1 MVRIQS
7 RLPIKACQIM
17 HLPLICHYVDKLTGQ
32 RVDKNPVQIM
42 SAPTAPAVR
51 YHGSKWRLFPW
62 LSQFIPDHR
71 IYVEP
76 FGGGASGLLQKPRA
90 QSEVYND
97 LDDDI
102 VNFFRVLRDPE
113 KAAELC
119 QQLELTRAGFCND
132 LRIGC
137 GVNHQIILNSSRSQS
152 SEQADLHSVD
162 IHQPAYTM
170 YRHPNCWN

>member
-1 MVRIQS
+1 
-7 RLPIKACQIM
+7 M

-32 RVDKNPVQIM
+32 RVDENPVQIM

-51 YHGSKWRLFPW
+51 YHGSKWRLYPW

-76 FGGGASGLLQKPRA
+76 FGGGASVLLQKPRA

-119 QQLELTRAGFCND
+119 QQLEGTATF
-132 LRIGC
+132 LRL
-137 GVNHQIILNSSRSQS
+137 VSTLRVLS
-152 SEQADLHSVD
+152 L
-162 IHQPAYTM
+162 IHI
-170 YRHPNCWN
+170 